1 MDREKLWDSMINTWT
16 IEAKSVEA
24 LKEDMSKE
32 NVLQVV
38 KLIGDCTGKI
48 LVTGCGTSA
57 AAAKKVVHSLCC
69 VERPACYLN
78 PSDAVHG
85 GLGLLQK
92 DDILIL
98 ISKGGNTTELVNLI
112 SACKKKNAKLISVT
126 ENTKSMISTNADV
139 VLKVNVEKE
148 PDPYNMLATAST
160 MAVIAVFDAICIALM
175 FYTNYTK
182 EKFAVIH
189 PGGAVGER
197 LTKSERKVDK

>member
-32 NVLQVV
+32 DVLQVV

>member
-126 ENTKSMISTNADV
+126 ENTKSMISTDADV